1 MYCIQFDIPHDLCE
15 IDEELKAIYLSKD
28 TVCNWVFN
36 SRYDRNNFVEETAGM
51 LKAERESQNE
61 KYYNFKVIK

>member
-36 SRYDRNNFVEETAGM
+36 SRYDRNNFVEETAGI
-51 LKAERESQNE
+51 LKAE
-61 KYYNFKVIK
+61 